1 VKVAADSN
9 LEEDPV
15 EDWENLGRDDPGLC
29 VATAHATEIVMP
41 EDGGT
46 DAEQA
51 AIWQILNCYKHVFGP
66 PPVGGSKLRSMS
78 IELKPGVSIPKPAP
92 ARRVSPDILT
102 DIRADT
108 ELRTPIKNGW
118 MRKTMVGDKCRFA
131 SPVVAVRQ
139 PGKTTRRV
147 CSEYRAINDICFAT
161 DAREVLLIL
170 KVLSTLARLT
180 CTRVTSSC
188 DWMRKL
194 RSYWLF
200 EHRMHYIIR

>member
-1 VKVAADSN
+1 
-9 LEEDPV
+9 
-15 EDWENLGRDDPGLC
+15 
-29 VATAHATEIVMP
+29 MP
-41 EDGGT
+41 EVGGT

-51 AIWQILNCYKHVFGP
+51 AIWQILNRYKHVFGP
-66 PPVGGSKLRSMS
+66 PPVGGSKLRPMS
-78 IELKPGVSIPKPAP
+78 IELKPGFRFPNQH
-92 ARRVSPDILT
+92 RRRASPDIWA